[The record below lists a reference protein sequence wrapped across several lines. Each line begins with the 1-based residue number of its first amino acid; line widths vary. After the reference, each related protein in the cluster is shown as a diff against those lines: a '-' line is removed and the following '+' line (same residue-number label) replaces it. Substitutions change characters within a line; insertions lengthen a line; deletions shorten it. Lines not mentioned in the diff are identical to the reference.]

1 MTTALRRLGRTLLY
15 LPIVL
20 GWLGAPATRA
30 EMNDVLY
37 VQGDTWQATML
48 ATRAKLLSVDGT
60 DREEVL
66 QAIWEQLERDY
77 PVACDWM
84 LQDVGQKRNE
94 WFARN
99 VSCELEKGLL
109 TSVAKELGDQAELVR
124 RLTALVQE
132 NPPRSD
138 RRWLD
143 LYVEACEQRRAQR
156 LATLLRVA
164 PKLVFTKH
172 YNLAGSHYAYT
183 EGQSDAQAERQYR
196 PGASLCLLEM
206 DGLYGT
212 VKTLL
217 EDREGVI
224 RDPDVSYDGRRVLF
238 AWKKSDRLD
247 DYHLYELDV
256 ASGQVRQLTAG
267 LGFADYEGIYL
278 PNADIVFNS
287 TRCVQTVDC
296 WWTEVSNLYTC
307 DQDGRYL
314 RRLSFDQVHT
324 NYPQLLDDGRIVY
337 TRWEY
342 NDRGQIYPQP
352 LYQMNSDGTNQTEFY
367 GNNSFFPTSI
377 LHARGIPGTSKVV
390 AIASGHHSSQAGK
403 LVVIDPTRGRQE
415 NQGVQLIAPVRETP
429 AVKIDAYGQDGEQWM
444 YPYALN
450 EREFI
455 VTFLPVGR
463 KNPHDRFDGRFG
475 IFYMDLDGR
484 RELLVSDPELPC
496 NQAVPLV
503 ARTPAI
509 VRPSVVDYRKKTGT
523 YYVQDVYRGPGLQG
537 IPRGTVKALRVVT
550 IDYRAA
556 GVGSNQNHGE
566 AGGALISTP
575 PAVGNG
581 SWDPKT
587 VLGTTP
593 VYEDGSAMFQV
604 PARTPVYFQA
614 LDANGHVVQT
624 MRSWS
629 TLQPG
634 ECASCVGCHE
644 NKNESPVSYSAD
656 SQAMRHGAR
665 ELEPFYGPR
674 RGFSFSREIQPILDR
689 HCTTCHNDRSVL
701 GADKPAPASPPIVA
715 DGQPIRPKAFSLLAE
730 TTLDVR
736 AKRRW
741 SDAYLMLTKATL
753 HDLQMTPYYEAD
765 PTQSLVNWISA
776 QSAPPMLPPYS
787 AGAAKSRLIDLLR
800 KGHEGV
806 KLSQEELDKIAC
818 WIDLLVPYCGDYYE
832 ANAWTDEEKAK
843 YDHFLAK
850 RQRMEAMEAR
860 NVADLIQARGEARVT
875 LASYEQD
882 SSSAVTLTLAI
893 LDAAGK
899 VVAQKR
905 DRASPGS
912 PIGLELARRF
922 QPGDRIRVE
931 GARHLAV
938 AFDRRLGETVVFAPE
953 GKLEYAV
960 PTPGADRRATPYMPE
975 AFGDEHPRMTVRPVT
990 LRELDNY
997 RNLAC
1002 NPYDLQGQSLGF
1014 PHATSNSE
1022 CRGEAVFAAR
1032 NAIDGFRENRGH
1044 GAWPYQSWGPEQ
1056 RSDVWWQV
1064 DFGREVEIDK
1074 VVISLRA
1081 DFPHDKHWHK
1091 AALVFTDGQRC
1102 EVSLQKTGDRQVF
1115 RFPPTR
1121 TTSLR
1126 LTDLVQDVPLGWCAL
1141 AEVEVW
1147 GRDPL
1152 PVATDIAGLA
1162 VSQ

>member
-1 MTTALRRLGRTLLY
+1 MTIATRCRSRMLPCLL
-15 LPIVL
+15 VVVS
-20 GWLGAPATRA
+20 WLGASPALVVAA
-30 EMNDVLY
+30 ETPY
-37 VQGDTWQATML
+37 VKGDSWQATMR
-48 ATRAKLLSVDGT
+48 ATRERFLNAQVKEPTAVIRSL
-60 DREEVL
+60 
-66 QAIWEQLERDY
+66 WEQFEKDF
-77 PVACDWM
+77 PVASDWM
-84 LQDVGQKRNE
+84 LQDLGANRSA
-94 WFARN
+94 WFDPEANR
-99 VSCELEKGLL
+99 ELEKELL
-109 TSVAKELGDQAELVR
+109 RRVAEELTDQPELLKK
-124 RLTALVQE
+124 LTALVQE
-132 NPPRSD
+132 NPPRQD
-138 RRWLD
+138 PRWLA
-143 LYVEACEQRRAQR
+143 LYVQACEQRRAKR
-156 LATLLRVA
+156 LATLLQVA

-183 EGQSDAQAERQYR
+183 EGQSDAQAERHFR
-196 PGASLCLLEM
+196 PRAALCLLEM
-206 DGLYGT
+206 EGIYGQ

-217 EDREGVI
+217 DDPKGVI

-256 ASGQVRQLTAG
+256 ATGQVRQLTAG

-278 PNADIVFNS
+278 PTGDILFNS

-307 DQDGRYL
+307 DKDGRYL
-314 RRLSFDQVHT
+314 RRLTFDQVHT

-352 LYQMNSDGTNQTEFY
+352 LFQMNPDGTNQTEFY

-377 LHARGIPGTSKVV
+377 LHARGIPGTPKVV

-403 LVVIDPTRGRQE
+403 LVVVDPTRGRQE

-429 AVKIDAYGQDGEQWM
+429 AVKIDAYGQDGDQWM
-444 YPYALN
+444 YPYALS

-455 VTFLPVGR
+455 VTFLPGGR
-463 KNPHDRFDGRFG
+463 PNPRDRFDGRFG

-484 RELLVSDPELPC
+484 RELLVRDPELPC

-503 ARTPAI
+503 ARQAAV

-550 IDYRAA
+550 MDFRPA
-556 GVGSNQNHGE
+556 GVGSNGNYH
-566 AGGALISTP
+566 ALISTP
-575 PAVGNG
+575 AAVGNG

-644 NKNESPVSYSAD
+644 NKNESPLTYSAD
-656 SQAMRHGAR
+656 SLAMLHGAR
-665 ELEPFYGPR
+665 APEPFYGPT

-689 HCTTCHNDRSVL
+689 HCTECHNDRSSVP
-701 GADKPAPASPPIVA
+701 GIDKPAATLAAVA
-715 DGQPIRPKAFSLLAE
+715 MDATDQPIKPKAFSLLAE

-741 SDAYLMLTKATL
+741 SDAYLMLTGATL
-753 HDLQMTPYYEAD
+753 RDPQKTPFYMAD
-765 PTQSLVNWISA
+765 PTKQPVNWISA
-776 QSAPPMLPPYS
+776 QSDPPMLPPYS
-787 AGAAKSRLIDLLR
+787 AGAAKSQLIEMLR

-806 KLSQEELDKIAC
+806 KLSQEELDKLAC
-818 WIDLLVPYCGDYYE
+818 WIDLLVPYCGDYRE
-832 ANAWTDEEKAK
+832 ANAWSEEEKAK
-843 YDHFLAK
+843 YEHFLDK
-850 RQRMEAMEAR
+850 RRRIEAIEAR
-860 NVADLIQARGEARVT
+860 NVTELLRAQGEAK
-875 LASYEQD
+875 
-882 SSSAVTLTLAI
+882 VTLTAYENSPSRELTLTI
-893 LDAAGK
+893 ELVDATGK
-899 VVAQKR
+899 TVAQR
-905 DRASPGS
+905 QGLASAGQPVA
-912 PIGLELARRF
+912 LELARRF
-922 QPGDRIRVE
+922 QPGDRIRVR
-931 GARHLAV
+931 GTKHLAV
-938 AFDRRLGETVVFAPE
+938 QFDRRLGETMVFAPE
-953 GKLEYAV
+953 GTLEIAV
-960 PTPGADRRATPYMPE
+960 PTPGVKASANAYPPE
-975 AFGDEHPRMTVRPVT
+975 AFNEERPQIAVRPVS

-997 RNLAC
+997 RNLAQ
-1002 NPYDLQGQSLGF
+1002 NPYDAEGDSRVF
-1014 PHATSNSE
+1014 PHAVSNSE
-1022 CRGEAVFAAR
+1022 CRGEPVFAAR
-1032 NAIDGFRENRGH
+1032 NAIDGCRENRRH
-1044 GAWPYQSWGPEQ
+1044 GAWPYQSWGPEK

-1064 DFGREVEIDK
+1064 DFGREVEVDK

-1091 AALVFTDGQRC
+1091 GVFVFADGERRV
-1102 EVSLQKTGDRQVF
+1102 VSFQKTGDRQAF
-1115 RFPPTR
+1115 TFQPKR

-1126 LTDLVQDVPLGWCAL
+1126 LADLVQETPLGWCAV

-1152 PVATDIAGLA
+1152 PVASDLTATA
-1162 VSQ
+1162 NPSP